1 MNLSFHFLRARTG
14 SQDAAADELRIAPTA
29 DVNWNR
35 PVFRAPTLPTPQQFH
50 RELPFS
56 VNFRSKDRWTNRP
69 N

>member
-1 MNLSFHFLRARTG
+1 MNLSFLLLRPRTG
-14 SQDAAADELRIAPTA
+14 SRETTADALPIVPTA

-56 VNFRSKDRWTNRP
+56 VNFRNKDRWSHRSN
-69 N
+69 